1 MVIMILD
8 TDVADAAVDLMSIC
22 GYEALAAPVCRGW
35 RDADWFVFFV
45 CMIAVERKRGVRV
58 AQEDLLWNAGVTEES
73 VQECPDTDRVKNHTE
88 ANNVKT
94 IWEKDQLS
102 ECADVDPGQ
111 EASINK

>member
-1 MVIMILD
+1 MVVILD

-22 GYEALAAPVCRGW
+22 RNEALAAPVCRGW
-35 RDADWFVFFV
+35 RDTDWFVFFV
-45 CMIAVERKRGVRV
+45 CMVAIECTRGVRV
-58 AQEDLLWNAGVTEES
+58 AEEDLLGDAGVTEES

-102 ECADVDPGQ
+102 VCADVDPGQ
-111 EASINK
+111 KASIYK